1 MEAVSS
7 VVLIAGRAL
16 CLAERV
22 KRRILMVIY
31 RPLFASHGRHF
42 WFDPL
47 GDYSFA
53 NIRVGDDVFIGPGAM
68 FIAAN
73 TTIEIGN
80 KVMFGPGVTILG
92 GDHNTSVLGRFMYD
106 VKEKRAGDDQ
116 PVIIEDDVWVGARAV
131 ILKGVRV
138 GRGAIIAAGAVATK
152 NVPPYSV
159 TGGSPARVLKWRWTV
174 DQIIAHEEQIYPVAR
189 RLSASE
195 LYAERSVE

>member
-1 MEAVSS
+1 M
-7 VVLIAGRAL
+7 
-16 CLAERV
+16 
-22 KRRILMVIY
+22 
-31 RPLFASHGRHF
+31 
-42 WFDPL
+42 